1 MATPRMLVRILVGAA
16 LCVALTTSAVFP
28 LPDDLP
34 SVALGQTGLYRL
46 EIALSVFYGL
56 LLLVTPAYS
65 GLAAGRLPIEISTR
79 GAKFSE
85 EADRSAAVNR
95 SRIKALRRSA
105 IDLTEALSA
114 AEIEIEQLR
123 KGNLRDSTKRKVDSG
138 P

>member
-1 MATPRMLVRILVGAA
+1 MSVPRTLVRVLVGAA
-16 LCVALTTSAVFP
+16 LCLALTTSAVFP

-65 GLAAGRLPIEISTR
+65 GLAAGNLPIEISTR

-85 EADRSAAVNR
+85 VADRSAAVNR
-95 SRIKALRRSA
+95 SQIEVLLRTA
-105 IDLTEALSA
+105 TDLTEALSA
-114 AEIEIEQLR
+114 AEFEIEQLQ
-123 KGNLRDSTKRKVDSG
+123 KASPRDSTKREVDSG